1 MALFYSFTNP
11 FNVWFNRRQLYSH
24 TASAFNLMS
33 YVILVEVYEENPASH
48 KHAVGKGR
56 DNLIAFPNNF
66 GYSSLMLHCNS
77 ISGSFLKSYLL
88 CRI

>member
-1 MALFYSFTNP
+1 MKNNFFPKNVRRMALFYSFTNP

-33 YVILVEVYEENPASH
+33 YVVLVELYEENPASH

-56 DNLIAFPNNF
+56 GNLIAFQ
-66 GYSSLMLHCNS
+66 
-77 ISGSFLKSYLL
+77 IIVAILL
-88 CRI
+88 